1 MIRVA
6 WFCVKDHGFTR
17 HSAVIGPKFCVARVL
32 ANEDKQPNRCVNL
45 LLSHTDLVKVMPIAN
60 DFPGGCPGVRLVE
73 DYNVCFLRWFTWR
86 RIQIQPA
93 AAFTLNDS
101 SGDIS
106 WFSLDRGPWGL
117 RKGDCHHLQEE
128 HG

>member
-1 MIRVA
+1 PFLLIRVA

-73 DYNVCFLRWFTWR
+73 DYNVCFLRWLHGVGFKYR
-86 RIQIQPA
+86 LPA
-93 AAFTLNDS
+93 VLLSTTPVAISSGLASTGGRGACEREAFT
-101 SGDIS
+101 
-106 WFSLDRGPWGL
+106 
-117 RKGDCHHLQEE
+117 
-128 HG
+128 